1 MRPAGEVRQALRAWC
16 PVPGAP
22 GTWRDAAAWLARERG
37 AALAPAELRLVRR
50 TLENMVRAGELAPV
64 AERVCVPGVRRRLQ
78 AYVWV
83 LEQPAAAGRGADAPG
98 APGALLAAWFGLAA
112 GPVGAAA

>member
-1 MRPAGEVRQALRAWC
+1 MRPPGEVRQALRAWR
-16 PVPGAP
+16 PGADAP

-37 AALAPAELRLVRR
+37 AVLGPAELRLVQR

-64 AERVCVPGVRRRLQ
+64 AERVSVPGARRRLQ
-78 AYVWV
+78 AYVRV
-83 LEQPAAAGRGADAPG
+83 LEPAVQGQGVDAPG